1 MSRRRRRFPRASA
14 SPPSSTCPTLD
25 LHGET
30 AETARRLTE
39 RWLRQR
45 QAEGI
50 DLVRVVTGRG
60 LHSVGGPVLPGEI
73 RELLEELR
81 GSVVA
86 DFFTERGEGSLQV
99 TLRPPFPTRRSRED
113 GFRSASSPGAVPAEV
128 RRAAEE
134 ALSELG
140 VRPTPALLEAEIRR
154 LLTRSRPPGA

>member
-1 MSRRRRRFPRASA
+1 MARRRRRFPRAST
-14 SPPSSTCPTLD
+14 SPPSPTYPTLD

-39 RWLRQR
+39 HWLRQQR
-45 QAEGI
+45 AEGI

-73 RELLEELR
+73 RALLEELR

-86 DFFTERGEGSLQV
+86 DFFIERGEGSLQV
-99 TLRPPFPTRRSRED
+99 TLRPSPSAKRSRRD
-113 GFRSASSPGAVPAEV
+113 AVRTTSSPDPVPAEV